1 MHDRLRSISTD
12 FDRRAGAFRR
22 GVSDELRFVRGW
34 FQSPLRTGAIAASS
48 RALARRMASY
58 VDPAVDGPVLELGP
72 GTGNFTRAL
81 IEAGI
86 SEDRLWLVEAN
97 PDFGRHL
104 QQAFPRATLILG
116 DAYEPPAWRDECPAR
131 PFTAIVSG
139 LPLLTQPREKRRKLI
154 CECLDLARP
163 GASFI
168 QFTYRTAPP
177 LRGGDGLT
185 ARPGPVTF
193 YNLPPA
199 RIWLYSKAAK
209 ALPAAAT

>member
-1 MHDRLRSISTD
+1 MNDMLRSISTD
-12 FDRRAGAFRR
+12 FDRRAGALRR
-22 GVSDELRFVRGW
+22 SVSNELRFVRGW
-34 FQSPLRTGAIAASS
+34 FQAPLRTGAIAASG
-48 RALARRMASY
+48 RALAKRMAAY
-58 VDPAVDGPVLELGP
+58 VDPAIDGPVLELGP

-81 IEAGI
+81 IKAGI

-97 PDFGRHL
+97 PDFARHL
-104 QQAFPRATLILG
+104 RQVFPRATLILG
-116 DAYEPPAWRDECPAR
+116 DAYQPQTWRDKCPAK

-139 LPLLTQPREKRRKLI
+139 LPLLTQPRDKRRSLI
-154 CECLDLARP
+154 SECLDLSRP

-177 LRGGDGLT
+177 LPGGHGLT

-199 RIWLYSKAAK
+199 RIWLYSKTAK
-209 ALPAAAT
+209 ALPVASL